1 MKFKKG
7 HRVIVNLTEEFLDT
21 VGYFDDSTEPGNY
34 TGTVVATTLTQV
46 RKTDV
51 ISEEDYDKRYPI
63 IVVLDEDIFAEDEDK
78 YMTFTKAGMFYVEID
93 QEDYDP
99 TIRLVRLLKRT
110 ML

>member
-7 HRVIVNLTEEFLDT
+7 DRVVVNLTEEFLET
-21 VGYFDDSTEPGNY
+21 VGYFDSSTEPGNY
-34 TGTVVATTLTQV
+34 TGTVVATTLTQA
-46 RKTDV
+46 RKTDG
-51 ISEEDYDKRYPI
+51 ISEEDYDKTYPI
-63 IVVLDEDIFAEDEDK
+63 IVVLDENIFAEDEDK
-78 YMTFTKAGMFYVEID
+78 YMTFTKAGTFYVEID

>member
-21 VGYFDDSTEPGNY
+21 VGYFDASTEPGNY

-46 RKTDV
+46 RKTDG
-51 ISEEDYDKRYPI
+51 ISEEDYDKTYPI

-78 YMTFTKAGMFYVEID
+78 YMTFAETGTFYLEID

-99 TIRLVRLLKRT
+99 TIRLVRILKRKQ
-110 ML
+110 L

>member
-7 HRVIVNLTEEFLDT
+7 HRVIVNLTEEFLDA
-21 VGYFDDSTEPGNY
+21 VGYFDASTEPGNY
-34 TGTVVATTLTQV
+34 TGTVVATTITQV

-51 ISEEDYDKRYPI
+51 ISEEDYDKTYPI

-78 YMTFTKAGMFYVEID
+78 YMTFAKTGTFYLEID

-99 TIRLVRLLKRT
+99 TIRLVRILKRKQ
-110 ML
+110 L

>member
-21 VGYFDDSTEPGNY
+21 AGYFDASTEPGNY
-34 TGTVVATTLTQV
+34 TGTVVATTITQV

-51 ISEEDYDKRYPI
+51 ISEEDYDKTYPI
-63 IVVLDEDIFAEDEDK
+63 IVVLDEDIFTEDEDK
-78 YMTFTKAGMFYVEID
+78 YMTFTKAGTFYEEID

>member
-7 HRVIVNLTEEFLDT
+7 NRVVVNLTEEFLET
-21 VGYFDDSTEPGNY
+21 VGYFDSSTEPGNY
-34 TGTVVATTLTQV
+34 TGTVVATNLTQV

-51 ISEEDYDKRYPI
+51 ISEEDYDKTYPI

-78 YMTFTKAGMFYVEID
+78 YMTFAKTGTFYLEID

>member
-7 HRVIVNLTEEFLDT
+7 HRVIVNLTEEFLQT
-21 VGYFDDSTEPGNY
+21 VEYFDSSIEPGNY
-34 TGTVVATTLTQV
+34 TGTVVATTLTQA
-46 RKTDV
+46 RKTDA
-51 ISEEDYDKRYPI
+51 IFEEHYDKTYPI
-63 IVVLDEDIFAEDEDK
+63 IVVLDEDIFAKDEDK
-78 YMTFTKAGMFYVEID
+78 YMTFTKAGTFYVEID

>member
-1 MKFKKG
+1 MKTF
-7 HRVIVNLTEEFLDT
+7 
-21 VGYFDDSTEPGNY
+21 
-34 TGTVVATTLTQV
+34 
-46 RKTDV
+46 
-51 ISEEDYDKRYPI
+51 
-63 IVVLDEDIFAEDEDK
+63 FAEDEDK